1 LTTRDEGAGRC
12 VEQPLRIGSGAG
24 FSGDRLDA
32 ALILAERGELDYL
45 VLECLA
51 ERTIALAQLR
61 RRKDPS
67 RGYDPRLEQR
77 IEQLLPVL
85 KQRRTRLIS
94 NMGAANPLAAA
105 DVTVGIA
112 RRLGIAVKVA
122 VVTGDDVLEQL
133 RGHERTLEDGAPL
146 ANFAPLV
153 SANAYLGSAALLPAL
168 ASGADVILTGRVADP
183 SLFLAPMM
191 HHYGWAE
198 DDYARL
204 GQGTCVGHLLEC
216 AGQICGGYFA
226 DPGRKDVPN
235 MAWLGFPF
243 ADIDPHGGATIS
255 KVPGTGG
262 RIDLATAKEQLLYE
276 VTDPHGY
283 LTPDVI
289 ADFSTVQL
297 SERGAD
303 RIAVRGAG
311 GMRRPTQLK
320 VSVGYV
326 AGYIGEGEIGYG
338 GTNALGRARLAAE
351 IVRERL
357 NGQFDQLRVDL
368 IGSTSL
374 HGRSFIGD
382 EKPYEIR
389 LRVAARAA
397 TAERAALVGEEVEAL
412 YTNGPAGGGGTRKYV
427 QEQIGIVSTLI
438 DRDRVDARVAIRE
451 SASHAEAI

>member
-1 LTTRDEGAGRC
+1 MERT
-12 VEQPLRIGSGAG
+12 LRIGSGAG

-32 ALILAERGELDYL
+32 ALVLAERGDLDYL

-61 RRKDPS
+61 RRKDAS

-77 IEQLLPVL
+77 IEQLLPVIA
-85 KQRRTRLIS
+85 QRRTRLVS
-94 NMGAANPLAAA
+94 NMGAANPRAAG
-105 DVTVGIA
+105 DVIIAIA
-112 RRLGIAVKVA
+112 RRLGVATKVA
-122 VVTGDDVLEQL
+122 VVTGDDVLAQL
-133 RGHERTLEDGAPL
+133 TGQERTLEGGVPL
-146 ANFAPLV
+146 AQFGALV
-153 SANAYLGSAALLPAL
+153 SANAYLGSAAILPAL
-168 ASGADVILTGRVADP
+168 ASGADVVITGRVADP
-183 SLFLAPMM
+183 SLFLAPMI
-191 HHYGWAE
+191 HRYGWRD

-204 GQGTCVGHLLEC
+204 AQGTCVGHLLEC

-226 DPGRKDVPN
+226 DPGRKDVPD
-235 MAWLGFPF
+235 MARLGFPF
-243 ADIDPHGGATIS
+243 ADIDDEGGATIG
-255 KVPGTGG
+255 KVAGTGG

-289 ADFSTVQL
+289 ADFSTVELAQ
-297 SERGAD
+297 AD
-303 RIAVRGAG
+303 VDRVAVRGARG
-311 GMRRPTQLK
+311 KGRPAQLK

-338 GTNALGRARLAAE
+338 GTNALARARLAAD

-357 NGQFDQLRVDL
+357 SGRFGEFRVDL

-374 HGRSFIGD
+374 NGRSFFRD
-382 EKPYEIR
+382 ENPYEVR
-389 LRVAARAA
+389 LRVAARAT
-397 TAERAALVGEEVEAL
+397 TAERAQEVGDEVESL

-438 DRDRVDARVAIRE
+438 DRERVQPHVAVVE
-451 SASHAEAI
+451 TGSHAEAL